1 MQTIQEH
8 LIDTID
14 FFPTFCL
21 SESLQKVFQQAKK
34 ITAKG
39 TAPILITGERGTGKE
54 FLAKNIHYLTSSVHL
69 PFFAVNCSHLPFDHF
84 AIKMEQY
91 LAAMGKNSDDKV
103 TGNKASGNAGTI
115 FLRDVG
121 KLAPPIQGKV
131 FDLLKELC
139 GKFVRSSKPFVPTV
153 HLMFSYSPT
162 REKSDVHSPCQEVL
176 HKTFH
181 PDTLTLLP
189 LRDRLDDIQPLA
201 SFFVDRFSKEYSK
214 DIGGI
219 HSEAL
224 AALKSHAW
232 PNNVS
237 ELKNVMENAVLL
249 AQNPL
254 ITREDIRFNISK
266 KSIALE
272 SFFGREDFFQLEEI
286 ERIYIQTVLRRV
298 KNNKSKAANILGIT
312 RNTLQKR
319 IDSFVKAET
328 KHKARKKSRQPTLPF
343 PG

>member
-14 FFPTFCL
+14 YFPTLCL
-21 SESLQKVFQQAKK
+21 SESLQKIFQQAKK
-34 ITAKG
+34 VTAKG
-39 TAPILITGERGTGKE
+39 TAPLLITGERGTGKE
-54 FLAKNIHYLTSSVHL
+54 FLAKNIHYLTSSLHQ
-69 PFFAVNCSHLPFDHF
+69 PFFLMNCSQLPFDHF
-84 AIKMEQY
+84 ANKLEQY
-91 LAAMGKNSDDKV
+91 LAAMGKISNDK
-103 TGNKASGNAGTI
+103 TAGNKSSGNAGTI

-121 KLAPPIQGKV
+121 KLALPIQGKV

-139 GKFVRSSKPFVPTV
+139 GKFVRSSKASVPSV
-153 HLMFSYSPT
+153 HLMFSYSPN
-162 REKSDVHSPCQEVL
+162 REKTDVHSPCQEVL

-201 SFFVDRFSKEYSK
+201 SFFIDRFSKEYGK

-224 AALKSHAW
+224 SVLKSHAW

-237 ELKNVMENAVLL
+237 ELKNVIENAVLL
-249 AQNPL
+249 AQNSL

-286 ERIYIQTVLRRV
+286 EQIYIQTVLRRV
-298 KNNKSKAANILGIT
+298 KNNKSRAANILGIT

-328 KHKARKKSRQPTLPF
+328 KRKARKKSRQQTLPF

>member
-69 PFFAVNCSHLPFDHF
+69 PFFIVNCSHLPFDHF
-84 AIKMEQY
+84 ANKMEQY
-91 LAAMGKNSDDKV
+91 LAAMGKNSDDKAA
-103 TGNKASGNAGTI
+103 GNKASGNAGTI

-139 GKFVRSSKPFVPTV
+139 GKFVRPSKPSV

>member
-14 FFPTFCL
+14 YFPTFCL

-39 TAPILITGERGTGKE
+39 NAPILITGERGTGKE
-54 FLAKNIHYLTSSVHL
+54 FLAKNIHYLTSSLHQ
-69 PFFAVNCSHLPFDHF
+69 PFFLVNCSQLPFDHF
-84 AIKMEQY
+84 AKKMEQY
-91 LAAMGKNSDDKV
+91 LAAMGKNADEKAA
-103 TGNKASGNAGTI
+103 GNKAAGNTGTI

-121 KLAPPIQGKV
+121 KLDPPIQGKV

-139 GKFVRSSKPFVPTV
+139 AKFMRSSKPAVPSV
-153 HLMFSYSPT
+153 HLMFSYSPN
-162 REKSDVHSPCQEVL
+162 REKADVQSPCREVL

-189 LRDRLDDIQPLA
+189 LRDRLEDIQPLA
-201 SFFVDRFSKEYSK
+201 SFFVDRFSKEYGK

-224 AALKSHAW
+224 SVLKSHAW

-237 ELKNVMENAVLL
+237 ELKNVIENAVLL
-249 AQNPL
+249 AQSPL
-254 ITREDIRFNISK
+254 IIREDIRFNISK

-272 SFFGREDFFQLEEI
+272 SFFGREDFFQLQEI

-298 KNNKSKAANILGIT
+298 KNNKSKAATILGIT

-319 IDSFVKAET
+319 IDSFAKAET
-328 KHKARKKSRQPTLPF
+328 KHKTRKKSRQQTLPF